1 MRIRSTFLA
10 APLIPC
16 LVAAASFAQPVAT
29 ATQPADAT
37 LTVVVTGAT
46 TEGGT
51 LGVAVFSTA
60 DGFPG
65 KIEKAARTAVQ
76 PRSAPVDSVVFR
88 GLAPGQYAVSVY
100 QDLNSNGKLD
110 TNLFGVPKEPWGT
123 SASVRPSFRAPRF
136 EEGIVDVAGSTR
148 VEIRVER

>member
-1 MRIRSTFLA
+1 MRIRHMLFAVPLILSLA
-10 APLIPC
+10 AGAP
-16 LVAAASFAQPVAT
+16 FAQPVTT
-29 ATQPADAT
+29 APQLSNAT

-46 TEGGT
+46 TERGMI
-51 LGVAVFSTA
+51 GVAVFSTA

-65 KIEKAARTAVQ
+65 NNEKAARTAVQ
-76 PRSAPVDSVVFR
+76 PRLAPVDSVVFR

-100 QDLNSNGKLD
+100 HDLNSNGKLD

-123 SASVRPSFRAPRF
+123 SANVRPSFRAPKF
-136 EEGIVDVAGSTR
+136 EEAIVNVVGSTR